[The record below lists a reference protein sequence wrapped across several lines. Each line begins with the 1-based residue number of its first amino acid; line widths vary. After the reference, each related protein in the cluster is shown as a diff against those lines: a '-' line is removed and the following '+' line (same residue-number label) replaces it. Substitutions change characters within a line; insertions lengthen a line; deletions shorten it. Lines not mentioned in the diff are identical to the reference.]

1 MHHKCHHSWCVRTF
15 LAFITWVEFKISFV
29 HLGWIHYN
37 IFDTSA
43 YVMVY
48 IQATLTMCSNI
59 GLVKETNCCLCSF
72 AIYCLL
78 RTNFVNLVKQADRD
92 VRVQT
97 FVLIFSSFSKL
108 ALYEC
113 TGVFQIVFRPFFF
126 FIYLRWFIP
135 QSYTL

>member
-1 MHHKCHHSWCVRTF
+1 
-15 LAFITWVEFKISFV
+15 
-29 HLGWIHYN
+29 
-37 IFDTSA
+37 
-43 YVMVY
+43 
-48 IQATLTMCSNI
+48 MCSNI

-113 TGVFQIVFRPFFF
+113 TGVFQIVFRPFFLY
-126 FIYLRWFIP
+126 ICGD
-135 QSYTL
+135 SYPRAIHYNVNMILDLLIRFHWVVC